1 MVIVTIVV
9 VAQYRVYSVFRFQ
22 FFENWNEVV
31 YLIGAAVYNIAG
43 EEDPCGSFGEGVEL
57 VSKWLEDTGHDID
70 TMIYIGYRHEIH
82 NYSDLKDQVEDDMIE
97 FLDKIAK

>member
-1 MVIVTIVV
+1 MIK
-9 VAQYRVYSVFRFQ
+9 
-22 FFENWNEVV
+22 EVNV
-31 YLIGAAVYNIAG
+31 PEWAEKVPNIPLFNIAG

-82 NYSDLKDQVEDDMIE
+82 NYQDLKDQVEDDMIE
-97 FLDKIAK
+97 FLDKITK